1 MGQIILHI
9 DVNSA
14 FLSWTAVEQL
24 KNGAVEDI
32 REIPSIIGGDQE
44 ARHGIVLAKSV
55 PAKRYGIVTGEP
67 VAQALRKCPELKM
80 YPPNHKMYQ
89 EYSRRLMVF
98 LEGYTPDIEQ
108 VSVDECFL
116 DFTGIAHRFVSPEEA
131 AVEIQEAIRQTFGF
145 TVNIGISTNRLLAKM
160 ASDFEKPNKV
170 HTLYPEEISYK
181 MWHLPISE
189 LYMAGKS
196 SVDVLQKLEIRTI
209 GELAKTDPEILEY
222 HLKSHGR
229 TLWEFANGIDSN
241 KVVRDHVEMKGIG
254 NSTTVAKDIVREED
268 AKTVFLSLAETV
280 GGRLRKEGQKA
291 RMISVEIKY
300 HTFQTTSHQCQLFQ
314 ATNSDQIIYENAC
327 RLFRELWDGEPIRL
341 LGIRTSKLVDGDEPE
356 QMDIFEFEQ
365 IMKQDMSKKEKH
377 KKLDVA
383 LDRIREKFGEDAI
396 KRGTFL
402 K

>member
-1 MGQIILHI
+1 MGQIIFHI

-24 KNGAVEDI
+24 KNGATEDI
-32 REIPSIIGGDQE
+32 REISAIIGGNQE
-44 ARHGIVLAKSV
+44 SRHGIVLAKSV

-67 VAQALRKCPELKM
+67 VAQALRKCPELKV
-80 YPPNHKMYQ
+80 YPPNHKMYH
-89 EYSRRLMVF
+89 EYSERLMSF
-98 LEGYTPDIEQ
+98 LQEYTPDIEQ
-108 VSVDECFL
+108 LSVDECFL
-116 DFTGIAHRFVSPEEA
+116 DFTGIAYRFSSPMEA
-131 AVEIQEAIRQTFGF
+131 ALEIQNAVKHNFGF

-170 HTLYPEEISYK
+170 HTLYPEEISQK
-181 MWHLPISE
+181 MWHLPVSE

-196 SVDVLQKLEIRTI
+196 SVDILQKLEIRTI

-229 TLWEFANGIDSN
+229 TLWEFANGIDSH

-254 NSTTVAKDIVREED
+254 NSTTVAKDIVREEE
-268 AKTVFLSLAETV
+268 ACAVFLSLAETV

-291 RMISVEIKY
+291 RMVSVEIKY
-300 HTFQTTSHQCQLFQ
+300 HTFQSTSRQCQLLH

-327 RLFRELWDGEPIRL
+327 RLFRELWGGEPIRL
-341 LGIRTSKLVDGDEPE
+341 LGIRTSKLVDDDEPE
-356 QMDIFEFEQ
+356 QMDIFEFEHM
-365 IMKQDMSKKEKH
+365 MKQDMSKKEKH

-383 LDRIREKFGEDAI
+383 LDLIREKFGEDAI

>member
-1 MGQIILHI
+1 MGQIIFHI